1 MEKQHQDK
9 TANCNHDLNQQ
20 LRRIAEMM
28 NGLEPDLNRIA
39 KEMSNV
45 EILADDLLNHVN
57 SATLGLQH
65 NISRVE
71 HAVAM
76 LGRNRTLALIEERLQ
91 SEDNKAG

>member
-9 TANCNHDLNQQ
+9 TANCNDDLHQQ

-28 NGLEPDLNRIA
+28 NVLEPDLNRIA
-39 KEMSNV
+39 KEMSSV

-57 SATLGLQH
+57 SADLGLQH

-76 LGRNRTLALIEERLQ
+76 LGRNRTLALIEQRLLA
-91 SEDNKAG
+91 EGKKTG